1 VILPPWCSALALFIC
16 GSNGINDEEIA
27 VLFVTFTLVQLVVAF
42 GAATKASL
50 TLKRDLRT
58 LATQRIESAPTSR

>member
-1 VILPPWCSALALFIC
+1 MAI
-16 GSNGINDEEIA
+16 
-27 VLFVTFTLVQLVVAF
+27 LFVTFHLVHLVISF

-58 LATQRIESAPTSR
+58 LATQRIESAPTTVR